1 MINLGKK
8 VRKDYGIMTFDHSE
22 LLETFNINL
31 TSINNNVE
39 EIGRQAGNIMVN
51 MCKGKKVEFRT
62 CIDVQI
68 IEGDT
73 L

>member
-1 MINLGKK
+1 MVNLGKK

-39 EIGRQAGNIMVN
+39 EIGRQAGNIMAVSY
-51 MCKGKKVEFRT
+51 T
-62 CIDVQI
+62 HLDVYKRQP
-68 IEGDT
+68 
-73 L
+73 

>member
-1 MINLGKK
+1 M
-8 VRKDYGIMTFDHSE
+8 RKDYGIMTFDHSE

-51 MCKGKKVEFRT
+51 MCKGKKVEPRT